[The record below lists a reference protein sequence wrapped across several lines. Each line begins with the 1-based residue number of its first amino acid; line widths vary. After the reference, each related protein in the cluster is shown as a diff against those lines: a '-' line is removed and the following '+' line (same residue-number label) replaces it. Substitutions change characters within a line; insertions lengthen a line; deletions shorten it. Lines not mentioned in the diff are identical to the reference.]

1 VKLPALLLTLALAGV
16 ACRSP
21 SVTLLPESD
30 LPSDIYGS
38 PRPTP
43 TPVPTPEL
51 PKRGTVYFIREGRL
65 VAVERPLPGV
75 ASSLP
80 EGLLFALFQGSEG
93 VKDARSAIPPNT
105 RLNDLVV
112 EGVVATVDLSTDFER
127 GGPGRALAL
136 RLAQV
141 VFTLT
146 EDPSAVVGVRFE
158 IDGVARQVI
167 GGLNLTVL
175 DRPVNRGD
183 YEQFVPR

>member
-1 VKLPALLLTLALAGV
+1 MRLPALLVALVLAGV
-16 ACRSP
+16 GCRSP
-21 SVTLLPESD
+21 SVTLLPESE
-30 LPSDIYGS
+30 LPSDIYGT
-38 PRPTP
+38 PPPTP
-43 TPVPTPEL
+43 TPIPTPEL
-51 PKRGTVYFIREGRL
+51 PEAGTVYFIREGRL
-65 VAVERPLPGV
+65 LAVERPLPGV

-93 VKDARSAIPPNT
+93 VRDARSAIPPNT
-105 RLNDLVV
+105 RLNGLEI

-141 VFTLT
+141 VYTLT

-158 IDGVARQVI
+158 IDGVARRVI

-183 YEQFVPR
+183 YEQFSPR